1 VVGCRISKRK
11 YGLETELA
19 PLGIKTFR
27 SRREDNIKMCIVI
40 VGYREV
46 ANSYIFLLRHFISKF
61 YEYELCNREGYDF
74 RLCVNKI
81 AKENRHHI

>member
-1 VVGCRISKRK
+1 
-11 YGLETELA
+11 
-19 PLGIKTFR
+19 
-27 SRREDNIKMCIVI
+27 MCIVI